1 MVASLNE
8 AVAKYYST
16 TTTTSGEISQVIE
29 TDIAKC
35 LVAYK
40 EENGALPQRIMMYR
54 DGVGDGQLKHVYE
67 TELKAILKALKV
79 TYETE
84 DQPSPKFTFVVV
96 TKKIN
101 TRLLLDLG
109 NGKYDNP
116 PPGTVADDVITMPER
131 YDFFLIACTARQG
144 TVSPCSYNVLFD
156 SSGLK
161 PDQIQL
167 LTYKMCHLYFNWS
180 GTVAVPAP
188 CQYAHKLAQI
198 TGMAYQNKANERLSK
213 LLHFL

>member
-1 MVASLNE
+1 
-8 AVAKYYST
+8 VAKYYST
-16 TTTTSGEISQVIE
+16 TTITEKEISQA
-29 TDIAKC
+29 IASDLGKC

-40 EENGALPQRIMMYR
+40 DENGTLPQRVVIYR
-54 DGVGDGQLKHVYE
+54 DGVGDGQLKEIYE
-67 TELKAILKALKV
+67 IEVQQTFAAIKEA
-79 TYETE
+79 Y
-84 DQPSPKFTFVVV
+84 DGNSQPHPKFTYIVV

-101 TRLLLDLG
+101 TRLLSDFG
-109 NGKYDNP
+109 NGKYGNP
-116 PPGTVADDVITMPER
+116 PPGSVADDVITMPER
-131 YDFFLIACTARQG
+131 YDFFLIACTGRQG
-144 TVSPCSYNVLFD
+144 TVSPCSYNVLYD

>member
-8 AVAKYYST
+8 SVAKYYST
-16 TTTTSGEISQVIE
+16 TTSTQGEIHHAIK
-29 TDIAKC
+29 TDITKC
-35 LVAYK
+35 LQAYK
-40 EENGALPQRIMMYR
+40 DENGTLPLRIIMYR
-54 DGVGDGQLKHVYE
+54 DGVGDGQLKQVFE
-67 TELKAILKALKV
+67 TEVQEIQKAIQEMYATNNSL
-79 TYETE
+79 
-84 DQPSPKFTFVVV
+84 PPKFTFIVV

-101 TRLLLDLG
+101 SRLLSDFG
-109 NGKYDNP
+109 QGKYGNP
-116 PPGTVADDVITMPER
+116 PPGTVADDVITMPDR
-131 YDFFLIACTARQG
+131 YDFFLIACTGRQG

-161 PDQIQL
+161 PDQIQQ

-198 TGMAYQNKANERLSK
+198 TGMAYQNRANERLSK